1 MKWVTVVLSFA
12 LVCCQ
17 YSLWFGKGSIG
28 RNSSLREQIAVQEEK
43 NQTLALRNHS
53 LAAEVYDLENGQE
66 AISEIAR
73 VELGYIQ
80 DGFYFNKLSD
90 SPSSSPAKPQSSLT
104 SPSTQQQHGSI
115 SSRPKKAKG
124 GSR

>member
-1 MKWVTVVLSFA
+1 MKWVTVVLSVSLA
-12 LVCCQ
+12 CCQ

-28 RNSSLREQIAVQEEK
+28 RNNNLKDQIAVQEEK
-43 NQTLALRNHS
+43 NQTLALRNNS

-80 DGFYFNKLSD
+80 DGETFYRLIRHN
-90 SPSSSPAKPQSSLT
+90 Q
-104 SPSTQQQHGSI
+104 
-115 SSRPKKAKG
+115 
-124 GSR
+124 